1 MSEESNQNQQSV
13 DENNGSTLWDF
24 LRFLITNKQGQRV
37 ITGMA
42 AILAVAVLGTIYFM
56 RPEEIEI
63 STNSGSITLKKGTT
77 QNALFL
83 LSPNGGDE
91 ETPWVET
98 GIKVKQGDKIKI
110 TASGRVNTAIKRVVA
125 ETLNPEVDEPTWAS
139 PKGLYPSDRTIYFS
153 ALEKSKLLPPKN
165 SAYYGFGMLL
175 TSIRDSKEQIKTEN
189 IEPFRPSGENDNFIE
204 FTAKNDG
211 ELVLT
216 VNDIWLSEELKNV
229 YVPSLNKESFKN
241 YLQLAEFAATFKD
254 EDFKSWSTE
263 TKQQK
268 VKEQYQRKLKGWD
281 SIIENNNWNIWYADN
296 IGSFSVSITVNE
308 ED

>member
-1 MSEESNQNQQSV
+1 MPEKSNQNQQSV
-13 DENNGSTLWDF
+13 NAPDTWSGF
-24 LRFLITNKQGQRV
+24 LFLLITTKQGWLG
-37 ITGMA
+37 ITGVA

-165 SAYYGFGMLL
+165 SAY
-175 TSIRDSKEQIKTEN
+175 TIS
-189 IEPFRPSGENDNFIE
+189 
-204 FTAKNDG
+204 
-211 ELVLT
+211 
-216 VNDIWLSEELKNV
+216 
-229 YVPSLNKESFKN
+229 
-241 YLQLAEFAATFKD
+241 
-254 EDFKSWSTE
+254 
-263 TKQQK
+263 QK
-268 VKEQYQRKLKGWD
+268 
-281 SIIENNNWNIWYADN
+281 
-296 IGSFSVSITVNE
+296 
-308 ED
+308 

>member
-1 MSEESNQNQQSV
+1 MSEESDQNQQSF
-13 DENNGSTLWDF
+13 DETNGSTMWDF
-24 LRFLITNKQGQRV
+24 FRDLIKDKQGQLF

-63 STNSGSITLKKGTT
+63 STNSGTITLKRGTT

-91 ETPWVET
+91 ETPWVGT
-98 GIKVKQGDKIKI
+98 GIEVKQGDKIKI
-110 TASGRVNTAIKRVVA
+110 TASGRVNTAVKRVVA
-125 ETLNPEVDEPTWAS
+125 ETLNPEVDEATWAE

-175 TSIRDSKEQIKTEN
+175 TSIRDSKEQIRTEN
-189 IEPFRPSGENDNFIE
+189 IEPFRPSGENDDFIE

-216 VNDIWLSEELKNV
+216 VNDIWLSEDMKNV
-229 YVPSLNKESFKN
+229 YAPSLNKESFKN

-268 VKEQYQRKLKGWD
+268 VEEQYQRKLKGWD

-308 ED
+308 KD